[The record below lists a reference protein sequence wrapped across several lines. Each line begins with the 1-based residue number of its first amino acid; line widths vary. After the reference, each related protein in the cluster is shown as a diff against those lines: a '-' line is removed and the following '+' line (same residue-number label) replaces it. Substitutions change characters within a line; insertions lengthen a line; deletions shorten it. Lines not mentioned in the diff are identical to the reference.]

1 MEEISEPKPAS
12 LGALAAEA
20 LAMTQGDRSKAA
32 DYLIERLRDDPT
44 VGTQIIDRALRI
56 AANQAVAQILAYR
69 RARILSTHAQDRQGT
84 EDRAMVRQ
92 QNDRVVILASSRL
105 SEFPLP
111 SGKRLSD
118 ATRDDLEAAAQT
130 MQRGII
136 AVAQRA
142 NWLLSIARRMPE
154 GALVRDVFTEDQ
166 LEETAAI
173 AFQQQALLS
182 PIDDDAR

>member
-1 MEEISEPKPAS
+1 MTETKAGS

-20 LAMTQGDRSKAA
+20 LAMTQGDRGQAS
-32 DYLIERLRDDPT
+32 DYLVERLRNDPMI
-44 VGTQIIDRALRI
+44 GSQIIDRALRI
-56 AANQAVAQILAYR
+56 AANQAVAQVLAYR
-69 RARILSTHAQDRQGT
+69 RSRILSTHAQDRQGT
-84 EDRAMVRQ
+84 EDRALVRQ

-130 MQRGII
+130 MQRGVI

-142 NWLLSIARRMPE
+142 NWLLSIARRMPDD
-154 GALVRDVFTEDQ
+154 AVVSDIFTEAD
-166 LEETAAI
+166 LEQTAI
-173 AFQQQALLS
+173 EAFQRGPLLS
-182 PIDDDAR
+182 LGVHDA